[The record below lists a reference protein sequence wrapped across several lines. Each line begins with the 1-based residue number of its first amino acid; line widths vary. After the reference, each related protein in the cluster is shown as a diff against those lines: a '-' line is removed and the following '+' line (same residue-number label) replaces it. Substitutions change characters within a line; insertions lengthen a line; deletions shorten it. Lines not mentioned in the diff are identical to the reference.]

1 MIGKHVRN
9 TKKTS
14 SFYALNTY
22 ILSGGNRGRGY
33 DKVAYAN
40 CINLYSLETA
50 TREMEMM
57 QLTNKR
63 AKKPVMHLLLSWREG
78 EQPTREQVDEAVA
91 ITLKELD
98 LDECQ
103 SVYALHQNT
112 DNYHLHICVNRI
124 SPLTHKA
131 IDPAHGWTD
140 KAMERAARR
149 VEAAQGWEIEQNA
162 WTKVTADGHIEYLN
176 KGDNNDYLPKRNSQ
190 RVSDM
195 ENASGEEAAISKGK
209 AVVLPLLNSL
219 KDTSEWGSFH
229 KALAAA
235 GIRFE
240 KKGSGAILHIGDI
253 VVKASSVSRACTLK
267 NLEKKLGVF
276 EESTSPVNEVAKKR
290 LDQPSPTEAA
300 KSHSNWERYVQERTD
315 FYQHKK
321 NKKEL
326 LGVKHS
332 SEWQALKQVQ
342 VAERK
347 EIQGVFKKTSRVR
360 VGQYQKQT
368 VNALRSVL
376 AAQQAAERITLKEQ
390 QKGERD
396 LFYRENPTYQS
407 YKEWLISQGLTSEA
421 QQWRYKRE
429 LNQEQVMT
437 VPDENIETV
446 PKVSLIPTKARD
458 IRDYTARISA
468 NRKQVL
474 FINKR
479 NNEVAFIDNGRS
491 LNILK
496 NDDSDLLAAL
506 QLASQKWGS
515 VELRGTEEY
524 KRKCVELAAMHNIK
538 ISNPELQDAMNWSKE
553 QNRKID
559 QGGQVMQKELD
570 NFRKYHA
577 AVGADRY
584 AVSAIEFF
592 ENGQNRGFMVNK
604 KDGFPDGFPALNVEK
619 SMRRLVGLKN
629 NGRNIYYTPISDQ
642 KHHILVD
649 DLDGLALADLIS
661 QGYRPAVIIESSP
674 ANYQAIITIP
684 KIGTNFDRE
693 IGNKIVAKLNKEFG
707 DPKLSGEIH
716 AHRAPGFDNKKI
728 KHRRPDGTFPDVR
741 LIEAEGGE
749 CDKTKQLALEIKSE
763 LEKLNKDKKVNLDFV
778 VNAPETINTARAYK
792 VHFRDVVR
800 LQKKAGNEKIDAS
813 RVDYMV
819 CMRLR
824 ATGHSA
830 EAVEKV
836 LITAAPETRKAL
848 KSAGSHNWENYA
860 KRTATYVFAA
870 AKVSREIEK
879 NKGYIEY
886 WRSLEGQ
893 KKTAER
899 EGSER

>member
-9 TKKTS
+9 TKKKS

-22 ILSGGNRGRGY
+22 ILSGGNQGERKH
-33 DKVAYAN
+33 KVAYAN
-40 CINLYSLETA
+40 CINLYSLQTA

-63 AKKPVMHLLLSWREG
+63 AKKPVMHTLLSWREG
-78 EQPTREQVDEAVA
+78 EQPTQEQVDEAVEL
-91 ITLKELD
+91 TLKELNLED
-98 LDECQ
+98 CQ
-103 SVYALHQNT
+103 CVYALHQNT
-112 DNYHLHICVNRI
+112 DNYHLHICANRI
-124 SPLTHKA
+124 SPLTHNA
-131 IDPAHGWTD
+131 VDPAHGWTD

-162 WTKVTADGHIEYLN
+162 WTKVTEDGHIEYLN
-176 KGDNNDYLPKRNSQ
+176 KGEKNNYLPKRNSQ
-190 RVSDM
+190 RVNDM

-209 AVVLPLLNSL
+209 AIILPLLNN
-219 KDTSEWGSFH
+219 KDINVWGSFH
-229 KALAAA
+229 KVLATA
-235 GIRFE
+235 GIIFE

-253 VVKASSVSRACTLK
+253 VVKASSISRACTLK
-267 NLEKKLGVF
+267 NLEKKLGAF
-276 EESTSPVNEVAKKR
+276 IESTYSVNEMAKQR
-290 LDQPSPTEAA
+290 LDQPSPTKEA
-300 KSHSNWERYVQERTD
+300 KGYGNWERYAQERTN
-315 FYQHKK
+315 FYQLKK
-321 NKKEL
+321 SKKERL
-326 LGVKHS
+326 REKHL
-332 SEWQALKQVQ
+332 SELQALKQAQ
-342 VAERK
+342 IAERK
-347 EIQGVFKKTSRVR
+347 EIQGVFRKTSKVQPR
-360 VGQYQKQT
+360 QYQKQT

-376 AAQQAAERITLKEQ
+376 AAQQAAERITLKERQ
-390 QKGERD
+390 RDERD
-396 LFYRENPTYQS
+396 LFYRENPTCQS
-407 YKEWLISQGLTSEA
+407 YKEWLMSQGLVSEA

-429 LNQEQVMT
+429 LNQEQLMT
-437 VPDENIETV
+437 VPDENIEILSKGNLM
-446 PKVSLIPTKARD
+446 PSEARD

-524 KRKCVELAAMHNIK
+524 KRKCVELAAIHNIK
-538 ISNPELQDAMNWSKE
+538 ITNPELQDAMHWFKE

-559 QGGQVMQKELD
+559 RRGLDMQKELD

-577 AVGADRY
+577 AVKADRY

-604 KDGFPDGFPALNVEK
+604 KDGFPDGFPAPNVEK

-629 NGRNIYYTPISDQ
+629 NGRNIYYTPVSDQ

-684 KIGTNFDRE
+684 KIGTDFDRE

-728 KHRRPDGTFPDVR
+728 KHRRLDGTFPDVK
-741 LIEAEGGE
+741 LIEAKGGE

-763 LEKLNKDKKVNLDFV
+763 LEKLDNDKKVNLDFV

-836 LITAAPETRKAL
+836 LIIAAPETRKTL
-848 KSAGSHNWENYA
+848 QSVGSHNWQNYA
-860 KRTATYVFAA
+860 KRTVTYVFTA

-879 NKGYIEY
+879 NKGYINY
-886 WRSLEGQ
+886 WRSMEGQ
-893 KKTAER
+893 RKATTL